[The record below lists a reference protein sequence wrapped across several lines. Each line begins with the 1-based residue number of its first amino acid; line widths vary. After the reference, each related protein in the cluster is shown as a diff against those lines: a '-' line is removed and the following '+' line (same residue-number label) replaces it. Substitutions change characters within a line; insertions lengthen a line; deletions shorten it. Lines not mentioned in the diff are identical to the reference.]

1 MKDISK
7 ILIVDDKPENI
18 FSLKQTLSETSAEI
32 ISASNGNEAL
42 VAILNHNFALA
53 ILDVQ
58 MPEMDGYELAELIR
72 SEKKTNELPI
82 IFVSAIYSSDYHVFK
97 GYDSG
102 AVDFLVKPFNAR
114 ILLSKVNVFIKLD
127 QQNRRLQQSKNLI
140 REQYDDLKASELRFE
155 TLVNT
160 VPDIVYRIDPEGNFT
175 FVNEAIEK
183 LGYKPTEL
191 IGIHFSSIILPKDA
205 MSISRKEVIKL
216 RQKSQ
221 QGFEKPIDLFDER
234 RTGKRKTTGLEIR
247 LIPKI
252 GNSDLIGV
260 LENIGGDSIVVEV
273 NSSGFYSDRIEN
285 KNKMFLGT
293 VGVIR
298 DITDRKRLEA
308 GLKKA
313 KNELE
318 DKVTER
324 TAELVSKNWD
334 LTSEIERRKKAE
346 QSTQKAKQEWKEIFD
361 AIGHMAMVLDG
372 DHTILAVNTS
382 TVKQLGRL
390 AEELIGK
397 KCYEVF
403 HDANTHHVDCP
414 ARNISQ
420 SKGNNIVELAI
431 ESMGKS
437 FIVSCTPIFDDRGT
451 LKKIIHIM
459 TDISERKRLEKDLI
473 QAHKMEAIG
482 TLAGGIAHDFNN
494 ILTSL
499 LGYTQLILNDVQKGT
514 DIEQDLNEVYRAG
527 LRAKELVRQILT
539 FARKSEDETMSLRL
553 DLVVKEVI
561 KFIRSSIPANIKI
574 KDTVFS
580 KSKVMANATQ
590 IYQVVMNLCTNA
602 GHAMAAEGG
611 VLEITLKDT
620 DIDGSQIK
628 NLRDATPGKYIELI
642 VSDTGPGIPSAI
654 MDRIFEPYFT
664 TKTPE
669 EGTGMGLAMVQGI
682 VKEAKGMVTVESKI
696 NQGTTFRI
704 FFPVTDE
711 EKHSS
716 PSIPDILVQGQGHV
730 LLVDDEIVITKLG
743 KRTLERYGYQVTT
756 ANNPINALA
765 MFSKTPDSF
774 DVVVTDLTMPDMKGD
789 RLIKEI
795 QTIRSGTPC
804 VLCTGYSKEID
815 RAAESIDG
823 LKAILIKPINQNEF
837 ISTIQH
843 LLNKEAANDN
853 FC

>member
-18 FSLKQTLSETSAEI
+18 FSLKQILSETSAEI

-42 VAILNHNFALA
+42 VAILKHNFALA

-58 MPEMDGYELAELIR
+58 MPEMNGYELAELIR

-82 IFVSAIYSSDYHVFK
+82 IFVSAIYSSDHHVFK

-102 AVDFLVKPFNAR
+102 AVDFLVKPFNAG

-127 QQNRRLQQSKNLI
+127 QQNRRLQQSENLI

-155 TLVNT
+155 SLVNT

-183 LGYKPTEL
+183 LGYNPKEL

-205 MSISRKEVIKL
+205 MSVSREEVMKL

-221 QGFEKPIDLFDER
+221 EGFEKPLGLFDER
-234 RTGKRKTTGLEIR
+234 RTDKRKTTGLEIR

-252 GNSDLIGV
+252 GSPDLIGV
-260 LENIGGDSIVVEV
+260 LENIGEESIVVEV
-273 NSSGFYSDRIEN
+273 SSSGFYSDKIEN
-285 KNKMFLGT
+285 KNKIFLGT

-298 DITDRKRLEA
+298 DITDRKRLED

-313 KNELE
+313 KDELE

-324 TAELVSKNWD
+324 TVELGRKNMALTLEIEKRIKAELC
-334 LTSEIERRKKAE
+334 A
-346 QSTQKAKQEWKEIFD
+346 QKAKEEWQEIFN

-382 TVKQLGRL
+382 TVKQLGKL
-390 AEELIGK
+390 SEELIGK
-397 KCYEVF
+397 KCYEVV
-403 HDANTHHVDCP
+403 HDADTHHVDCP
-414 ARNISQ
+414 ARNISDP
-420 SKGNNIVELAI
+420 KRKNIAELAI

-437 FIVSCTPIFDDRGT
+437 FIVSCTPIFDDSGT
-451 LKKIIHIM
+451 LKKIIHVM

-514 DIEQDLNEVYRAG
+514 EIEQDLNEVYKSG

-539 FARKSEDETMSLRL
+539 FARKSEDEKMSLRL

-561 KFIRSSIPANIKI
+561 KFIRSSIPTNIKI
-574 KDTVFS
+574 KDNVFS

-590 IYQVVMNLCTNA
+590 IHQVIMNLCTNA
-602 GHAMAAEGG
+602 NHAMAAEGG
-611 VLEITLKDT
+611 VLEITLKDM

-628 NLRDATPGKYIELI
+628 NMRDVTPGKYIELI

-682 VKEAKGMVTVESKI
+682 VKGAKGMVKVESKI
-696 NQGTTFRI
+696 NQGTTFKI
-704 FFPVTDE
+704 FFPITDE

-716 PSIPDILVQGQGHV
+716 LPISDILVQGQGHV

-743 KRTLERYGYQVTT
+743 KRTLEHYGYKITT
-756 ANNPINALA
+756 ANNPLDALTI
-765 MFSKTPDSF
+765 FSKDPDGF
-774 DVVVTDLTMPDMKGD
+774 DLVVTDLTMPDMKGD

-795 QTIRSGTPC
+795 QTIRPGTPC

-815 RAAESIDG
+815 RDTESIDG
-823 LKAILIKPINQNEF
+823 LKAILIKPIKQNEF

-843 LLNKEAANDN
+843 LLNKDSGNETV
-853 FC
+853 C